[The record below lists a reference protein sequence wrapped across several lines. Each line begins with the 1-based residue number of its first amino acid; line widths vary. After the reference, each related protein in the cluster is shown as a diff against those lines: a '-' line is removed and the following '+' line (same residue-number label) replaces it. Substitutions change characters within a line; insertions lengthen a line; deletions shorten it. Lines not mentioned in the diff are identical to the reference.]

1 MPEPP
6 PPPPYPVLVAAVE
19 SWVGRLDEALGE
31 PDIVERD
38 RLLHH
43 LRSNMANALVALR
56 WYRPRTKQGLAED

>member
-6 PPPPYPVLVAAVE
+6 PPPPLGVILAAVE
-19 SWVGRLDEALGE
+19 GWLGRLDEALGE
-31 PDIVERD
+31 PDPAERE

-56 WYRPRTKQGLAED
+56 WYKQD